1 MSSSKIRLLYD
12 IDERAPLWLALLMA
26 VQHVML
32 IYSEI
37 VIFPI
42 IIGKKAGAPLE
53 HILFA
58 SCAAALAAGLATLLQ
73 VIRVGQLGTGYVLFM
88 GSSAAYLV
96 GCVDVVTI
104 GGFALLASLSILVA
118 PIEILLAYFLRHLR
132 HVFTPV
138 VGGVILLLVVIS
150 LISVSY
156 QEWMGEQGTP
166 LYGSWQFFV
175 TGMVTFCALLG
186 FAMFGKRTLR
196 LWCPILGMVAG
207 LLTSWALGILDL
219 TAAAQHPWIGRFAGS
234 WPGLD
239 VNLKLEYVPLFATL
253 ALLTLINGVQ
263 AIGNSMA
270 IQRISHRNGRQV
282 DYGVVQGTMY
292 ADACGNIFS
301 GLLGTV
307 PNETYSENISII
319 RITGVA
325 SRLVGICGAIIL
337 ILLPFS
343 PKISMIMV
351 DLPMPVYGGFMMGL
365 AAMMFPAGLELVF
378 AHGITHQTGLL
389 VGVSLCSGILAE
401 SGMFFPDI
409 FPSSINIFLDNS
421 VAAGGLVAVVLSLL
435 FRMAMKS
442 GYCFTLPVQMEQLP
456 DLLQNLQR
464 AGDDLDLDQ
473 QQQFHLQLVCEE
485 LFVHIAKNEEGFDGP
500 IDLKLKVMPHEEELV
515 VEIIYG
521 RSIDDINS
529 ATFSSNLM
537 LAEEQELTLIG
548 LALVRQLVR
557 DFHHVEISGI
567 TYIWFKL
574 N

>member
-1 MSSSKIRLLYD
+1 MSSPKIKLLYD
-12 IDERAPLWLALLMA
+12 VDERAPFWLALLMA

-37 VIFPI
+37 VIFPV

-58 SCAAALAAGLATLLQ
+58 SFAAALAAGLATLLQ
-73 VIRVGQLGTGYVLFM
+73 VMRVGQLGTGYILFM
-88 GSSAAYLV
+88 GSSAAYLT
-96 GCVDVVTI
+96 GCIDVVTI

-132 HVFTPV
+132 HIFTPV

-150 LISVSY
+150 LISISFH
-156 QEWMGEQGTP
+156 EWMGEEGTQ

-175 TGMVTFCALLG
+175 VGLVTMSALLG
-186 FAMFGKRTLR
+186 LAMFGKRTLR
-196 LWCPILGMVAG
+196 LWCPILGMSAG

-219 TAAAQHPWIGRFAGS
+219 NEALRYPWIGWFAGS
-234 WPGLD
+234 WPGIDL
-239 VNLKLEYVPLFATL
+239 NLKPEYLPLFITL

-292 ADACGNIFS
+292 ADACGNILS

-325 SRLVGICGAIIL
+325 SRLVGICGAVIL
-337 ILLPFS
+337 VLLPFS

-351 DLPMPVYGGFMMGL
+351 HLPMPVYGGFLMGL

-389 VGVSLCSGILAE
+389 VGVSLCVGMLAE
-401 SGMFFPDI
+401 TGRFFPKI
-409 FPSSINIFLDNS
+409 FPSSISIFLDNS
-421 VAAGGLVAVVLSLL
+421 VAAGGLIAVVLSLL
-435 FRMAMKS
+435 FRLSMKS
-442 GYCFTLPVQMEQLP
+442 GYCFTLPVHTEQLP
-456 DLLQNLQR
+456 HLLQNLQL

-473 QQQFHLQLVCEE
+473 RQQFHLQLVCEE
-485 LFVHIAKNEEGFDGP
+485 LFVHIAKNEQTFEEP
-500 IDLKLKVMPHEEELV
+500 IDLKLKVITHEEELV

-521 RSIDDINS
+521 RSVDDIGS
-529 ATFSSNLM
+529 ATFANNPM
-537 LAEEQELTLIG
+537 TAEDQEIAMIG
-548 LALVRQLVR
+548 IALVRQLVR
-557 DFHHVEISGI
+557 DFHQIEISGI
-567 TYIWFKL
+567 TYIWFRL
-574 N
+574 D